1 MSGQTIIDTDKKV
14 MQQTNH
20 KKKREGTNDWSN
32 SEFQMRIFNIINT
45 YIESKKGKEKVN
57 IKETEEKSRK
67 RKEFDSSNFRANDN
81 PENQ

>member
-67 RKEFDSSNFRANDN
+67 RKEFDSSKLDGFL
-81 PENQ
+81 QL

>member
-1 MSGQTIIDTDKKV
+1 

-57 IKETEEKSRK
+57 IKETEEKNLIPQSWMA
-67 RKEFDSSNFRANDN
+67 SSNFRANDN
-81 PENQ
+81 PENQKVG